1 MGADSLHLCLLP
13 ECNEHSARDTHPDPP
28 WSLPGTKPPSSPL
41 PGAFPSL
48 DKSHENLKVR
58 WFQHFLPNGHVTVRI
73 ACSSQ
78 TGSRRSSA
86 PSGVCVRGVP
96 AKRRGLCWE
105 HGAQC
110 VHVPLEGRPRG
121 EPLSLPGRGR
131 ALVNLPAASKAFLEG
146 ISCFFLETPKCL
158 WSTCGE

>member
-1 MGADSLHLCLLP
+1 MLMGADSLHLCLLP
-13 ECNEHSARDTHPDPP
+13 ECNEHSARDTHPHPP

-48 DKSHENLKVR
+48 DKCHENLKVR

-86 PSGVCVRGVP
+86 PSGVC
-96 AKRRGLCWE
+96 KRCARKATRFVLGTRSPVCARPTGGSSAW
-105 HGAQC
+105 GAAFT
-110 VHVPLEGRPRG
+110 PRARPSSHESPR
-121 EPLSLPGRGR
+121 R
-131 ALVNLPAASKAFLEG
+131 
-146 ISCFFLETPKCL
+146 
-158 WSTCGE
+158 